1 MNEIDIM
8 EENLAK
14 LSEHFS
20 LPAFQVDEPTN
31 PFQKRQFGK
40 KMKKSNVS
48 IIEESHVRTAS
59 LPKLDESCLRVRK
72 GYQLPVHENYIE

>member
-20 LPAFQVDEPTN
+20 LPTFQVDEPAN

-48 IIEESHVRTAS
+48 LIEESHVRMAS
-59 LPKLDESCLRVRK
+59 LPKLD
-72 GYQLPVHENYIE
+72 